1 MSMLY
6 VLNGPDAGRSFPL
19 QEGINR
25 IGRSSENDIVLQD
38 ETISRQ
44 HLKIL
49 WRTDRYFVTDLGS
62 SNGTSLQGRDL
73 VPGTE
78 TEVKEK
84 TPIALGMT
92 VVAIGQASLD
102 EVKPFLDSIGLT
114 QETSESS
121 GIFRVHRD
129 RTNQKKLEILYKISD
144 QLSTHNMPLHK
155 VLQETLDI
163 VFELLGR
170 IDRAAF
176 LVIDPETQ
184 KIAHFVR
191 RSKVAENRTKLPLE
205 VIRRVIKERKPIWI
219 SDSQR
224 EVVEKELATT
234 LRLKDISSVLC
245 IPFAS
250 GSNVLGAIYLD
261 SLITSYGFGKED
273 VALFQDIS
281 QRLSAFMDY
290 DRFVSDIGKIVQDL
304 DSIP

>member
-25 IGRSSENDIVLQD
+25 IGRSPDNDIVLQD

-49 WRTDRYFVTDLGS
+49 RRMDQYLITDLGS
-62 SNGTSLQGRDL
+62 SNGTSLQGREL

-84 TPIALGMT
+84 TPIAMGMT
-92 VVAIGQASLD
+92 VVAIGEAALN

-129 RTNQKKLEILYKISD
+129 RTNQKKLEIFYKISAE
-144 QLSTHNMPLHK
+144 LSRHKMPLDK

-163 VFELLGR
+163 IFELLGR
-170 IDRAAF
+170 IDRAAL

-191 RSKVAENRTKLPLE
+191 RSKTAESRAKLPLE
-205 VIRRVIKERKPIWI
+205 VIRRVIKEKRPIWI
-219 SDSQR
+219 SDSQK
-224 EVVEKELATT
+224 EVVEKELAST
-234 LRLKDISSVLC
+234 LRLKDIYSVLC
-245 IPFAS
+245 IPFGS

-261 SLITSYGFGKED
+261 SLITPYGFGNQD
-273 VALFQDIS
+273 VALFKDIS
-281 QRLSAFMDY
+281 QRLGTFMDY
-290 DRFVSDIGKIVQDL
+290 DQFVSDIGKIVQDL
-304 DSIP
+304 HSIV

>member
-1 MSMLY
+1 MNMLY

-25 IGRSSENDIVLQD
+25 IGRSPENDIVLQD
-38 ETISRQ
+38 ETISRK

-49 WRTDRYFVTDLGS
+49 RQRDRYFITDLGS
-62 SNGTSLQGRDL
+62 SNGTSLQGREL

-84 TPIALGMT
+84 TPIAMGMT
-92 VVAIGQASLD
+92 VVAIGEAALN

-129 RTNQKKLEILYKISD
+129 RTNQKKLEILYKISAE
-144 QLSTHNMPLHK
+144 LSTHNMPLHK

-163 VFELLGR
+163 IFELLGR
-170 IDRAAF
+170 IDRAAV

-191 RSKVAENRTKLPLE
+191 RSKTAESRAKLPLE
-205 VIRRVIKERKPIWI
+205 LIRRVIKEKRPIWI

-234 LRLKDISSVLC
+234 LRLKDIYSVLC
-245 IPFAS
+245 IPF
-250 GSNVLGAIYLD
+250 GGGPNMVGAIYLD
-261 SLITSYGFGKED
+261 SLITPYGFEKQD

-290 DRFVSDIGKIVQDL
+290 DRFASDIGKIAQDL
-304 DSIP
+304 GSME

>member
-6 VLNGPDAGRSFPL
+6 VLNGPDAGRSFPF

-25 IGRSSENDIVLQD
+25 IGRSLENDIVLQD
-38 ETISRQ
+38 ETVSRQ
-44 HLKIL
+44 HLQIV
-49 WRTDRYFVTDLGS
+49 RRSDRYFITDLGS

-73 VPGTE
+73 IPGTE

-92 VVAIGQASLD
+92 VVAVGEASLN
-102 EVKPFLDSIGLT
+102 EVKPLLDSIGLT

-129 RTNQKKLEILYKISD
+129 RTNQKKLELLYKVSGQVSKRD
-144 QLSTHNMPLHK
+144 LPLKK

-163 VFELLGR
+163 LFELLGR

-184 KIAHFVR
+184 KIAPFIR
-191 RSKVAENRTKLPLE
+191 RSKVGKSRAKLPLE
-205 VIRRVIKERKPIWI
+205 IIHRVIKEKKPVCI

-224 EVVEKELATT
+224 EVVEKDLATT
-234 LRLKDISSVLC
+234 LKMKDVCSVLC
-245 IPFAS
+245 IPFLS
-250 GSNVLGAIYLD
+250 GSKVLGAIYLD
-261 SLITSYGFGKED
+261 SLITPYGFEKQD
-273 VALFQDIS
+273 IALFEDIS
-281 QRLSAFMDY
+281 KRLSTFMDD

-304 DSIP
+304 SSIA